1 METTTY
7 FPTLDQYKCNPALI
21 IQGEVSTPVTAPADA
36 LVSGIGT
43 NEEIGN
49 YVVLELGNEYT
60 AICGQLK
67 DVQVAENQYVS
78 KGTMLGYVAE
88 PTKYYSVEGDNIY
101 FELQRAGK
109 PVDALDY
116 LE

>member
-1 METTTY
+1 MILDYSMETTTY

-49 YVVLELGNEYT
+49 YVVLELGMST
-60 AICGQLK
+60 QPSA
-67 DVQVAENQYVS
+67 AS
-78 KGTMLGYVAE
+78 
-88 PTKYYSVEGDNIY
+88 
-101 FELQRAGK
+101 
-109 PVDALDY
+109 
-116 LE
+116 